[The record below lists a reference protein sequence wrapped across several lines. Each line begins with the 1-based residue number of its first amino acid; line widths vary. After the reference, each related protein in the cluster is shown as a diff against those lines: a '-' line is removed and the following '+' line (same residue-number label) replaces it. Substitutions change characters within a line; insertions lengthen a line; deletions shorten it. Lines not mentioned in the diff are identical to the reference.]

1 MPGQGQGIE
10 FETER
15 RDWHQDLPHM
25 KKTLGDI
32 AGVGLKF
39 CKWCID
45 FFLVLRALLLLSGS
59 ANIRLLFS
67 GDGCLWYEGEREEHL
82 LRGSSVKNHTS
93 WLFVRVEVKA
103 AAWDLKEGEPTG

>member
-1 MPGQGQGIE
+1 M
-10 FETER
+10 
-15 RDWHQDLPHM
+15 
-25 KKTLGDI
+25 
-32 AGVGLKF
+32 GLKF

-59 ANIRLLFS
+59 ANIRLLFP
-67 GDGCLWYEGEREEHL
+67 GDDCLWYEGEREEHL

-103 AAWDLKEGEPTG
+103 AAWDLKEREPTGQSGLRASPLLPREGSANHSPESVT